1 MIEICQNQAIIVW
14 LLVAALLAAIAW
26 KFAEL
31 QNRKKSKN
39 EIEILQQT
47 IVELE
52 SELNEIKARK

>member
-31 QNRKKSKN
+31 QNRKQSKN
-39 EIEILQQT
+39 EILQQT